1 MVYLKLLYASD
12 YFYPHMIGGV
22 EEHIYQLSKHY
33 LHDNFQIAILTR
45 QIDALPPF
53 ENFEGIKIYRY
64 RPKLHPQLS
73 KFFIDPYGIKK
84 TSKLIN
90 HINPDI
96 FHAQSIPFMS
106 LAPLSVA
113 IQYKIPTILTLHNYW
128 PVCFFQR
135 SYFGNHICDDIDET
149 ACKNCFSSYMSR
161 FSDYFITPILWKLWK
176 RSLRINREVFDRIN
190 VITTPSHALK
200 KSLARIDIPPNQVLV
215 IPNGIDLSKF
225 IPDLNAEDFIKYF
238 KLENQKIILS
248 IGRLTKE
255 KGIRFLLRAMPL
267 ILKETDCKLVIV
279 GDGEEKPFLMQIAKD
294 LKIDRHLIFAG
305 RIPSVLVPQAYSA
318 ADVVVVPSIWPD
330 PFPYVPLEA
339 LAMKTP
345 VIASNVGGLPEVV
358 RHKKNG
364 LLVRPYNVEELANA
378 VQDILSD
385 EHQAQQM
392 GLEGRMIVEKEYN
405 LSLMLERYKK
415 LYFSLTQ

>member
-1 MVYLKLLYASD
+1 MKILYASD

-22 EEHIYQLSKHY
+22 EEHIYQLAKHF

-45 QIDALPPF
+45 QIEKLPSL
-53 ENFEGIKIYRY
+53 ENYEGIKIYRY

-73 KFFIDPYGIKK
+73 KFFIDPYSIKK

-90 HINPDI
+90 KITPNI

-106 LAPLSVA
+106 LAPLYVA
-113 IQYKIPTILTLHNYW
+113 IQKKIPAVLTLHNYW

-135 SYFGNHICDDIDET
+135 SYFDNHICNAVDET
-149 ACKNCFSSYMSR
+149 ACKNCFSSYLPLIGKP
-161 FSDYFITPILWKLWK
+161 FLTPILWKLWK
-176 RSLRINREVFDRIN
+176 RSLMIKREVFDRIRA
-190 VITTPSHALK
+190 ITTPSHALK
-200 KSLARIDIPPNQVLV
+200 KSLARIDIPLSKVLV
-215 IPNGIDLSKF
+215 IPNGIDLNKF
-225 IPDLNAEDFIKYF
+225 IPDLNAMDFIKHF
-238 KLENQKIILS
+238 KLEKQKIILS
-248 IGRLTKE
+248 IGRLIKE
-255 KGIRFLLRAMPL
+255 KGIRLLIKSMPI
-267 ILKETDCKLVIV
+267 ILKEIDCKLVIV
-279 GDGEEKPFLMQIAKD
+279 GGGEEKPFLTQLVKK
-294 LKIDRHLIFAG
+294 LKIERHVIFAG

-378 VQDILSD
+378 AQDILSD

-392 GLEGRMIVEKEYN
+392 GSEGRIIVEKEYT
-405 LSLMLERYKK
+405 LSLMLERYKQ
-415 LYFSLTQ
+415 LYSSLVK